1 MTCSKSLEHYSRKT
15 VAPNSEV
22 RPSPYVKEETNVIY
36 NLLFCDDPALC
47 RPSGSEPLTSW
58 KLTLFNDSPDPKAI
72 TALAEDEREES
83 RVRVLAYNWLRKN
96 KHKVPKKG
104 LLGVVLEVPLAA
116 GLDVLAVYQDR
127 RIRYI
132 NQTGKL
138 VVLEGVLPGMEGP
151 VANLLAASQEA
162 VNRIGPWDKPR
173 LPPPAKGNIRMTFL
187 VSNGIY
193 FGEGDVS
200 SMQHDPT
207 AGPVIRSATELVK
220 LVAKAAIK

>member
-1 MTCSKSLEHYSRKT
+1 MFAKLRALLGEKT
-15 VAPNSEV
+15 VTPV
-22 RPSPYVKEETNVIY
+22 RFGPYVKEEINLIY
-36 NLLFCDDPALC
+36 NLLFCDDPALF
-47 RPSGSEPLTSW
+47 RPSESEQLTSW

-72 TALAEDEREES
+72 TAIAEEEREES

-96 KHKVPKKG
+96 KHRVPKKR
-104 LLGVVLEVPLAA
+104 LLGVVLEVPLAG

-132 NQTGKL
+132 NQTGRL
-138 VVLEGVLPGMEGP
+138 VVLEGVLPGMEVP

-187 VSNGIY
+187 VSDGIY
-193 FGEGDVS
+193 FGEGDLS
-200 SMQHDPT
+200 SMQHEPT
-207 AGPVIRSATELVK
+207 AAPIIRSATELVN
-220 LVAKAAIK
+220 LVARAGNK